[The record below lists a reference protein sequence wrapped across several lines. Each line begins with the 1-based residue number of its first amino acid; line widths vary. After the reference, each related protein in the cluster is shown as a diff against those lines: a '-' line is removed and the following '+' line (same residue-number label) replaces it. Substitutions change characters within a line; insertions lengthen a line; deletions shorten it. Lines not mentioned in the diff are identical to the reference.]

1 MAVHKAIRSKSP
13 AQLKSPQANLGLAG
27 SPQPQPQRPNHQ
39 FKAEILNV
47 LRHLNRGYGVALA
60 ALDKLELKDRLQ
72 PEARPKGK
80 NGLRIFA
87 VPCLRAFRARTL
99 ALQAEAN
106 RDLLRLMAAHEDLNA
121 GRFRKAKQL

>member
-1 MAVHKAIRSKSP
+1 MAVDKAIRSKSP
-13 AQLKSPQANLGLAG
+13 AQL
-27 SPQPQPQRPNHQ
+27 QPQPQRLNHQ

-60 ALDKLELKDRLQ
+60 ALDKLEFKDRLP
-72 PEARPKGK
+72 PEARPRSK

-87 VPCLRAFRARTL
+87 IPCLREFRARTL

-106 RDLLRLMAAHEDLNA
+106 RDLLQLMATHEDQYA
-121 GRFRKAKQL
+121 QRSGASRG